1 MDNDIFATNGVNF
14 VKLLRKVQRFVGHSL
29 QLTRVG

>member
-14 VKLLRKVQRFVGHSL
+14 VKLLRKVQRFVV
-29 QLTRVG
+29 TVYN